1 LQWLPLT
8 ALSNHVPHCALA
20 RFSRHTPEQELTM
33 GREPKTRTDEIVNRL
48 MQSIIT
54 KRLAPGMAL
63 DEISLAQD
71 FSVSRTPI
79 REALRQ
85 LAASGLVE
93 LRPHRAPIV
102 ANADEARLS
111 DMFDIMAELEALCA
125 TRACQHMSVDERHAL
140 EAHHRQMGEM
150 VRAADMSAY
159 RQANMR
165 FHAMIY
171 DGAHNSYLRELALGT
186 RERLAPHRGAQLEA
200 PARLAT
206 SYAEHGEI
214 VTAILQGDAV
224 KAAFAARQHLDLT
237 RRTLRS
243 MHADEHIA

>member
-1 LQWLPLT
+1 
-8 ALSNHVPHCALA
+8 
-20 RFSRHTPEQELTM
+20 M
-33 GREPKTRTDEIVNRL
+33 GRVPKTRTDEIVNRL
-48 MQSIIT
+48 TQSIIT
-54 KRLAPGMAL
+54 KRLTPGMAL

-71 FSVSRTPI
+71 FSVSRTPV

-102 ANADEARLS
+102 ANADETRLS

-125 TRACQHMSVDERHAL
+125 TRACQHMTADERHAI
-140 EAHHRQMGEM
+140 EIHHHLMGDM
-150 VRAADMSAY
+150 VRKADMNAY
-159 RQANMR
+159 RHANMV

-171 DGAHNSYLRELALGT
+171 DGAHNGYLRELALGT
-186 RERLAPHRGAQLEA
+186 RERLAPHRGVQLEA

-214 VTAILQGDAV
+214 VTAILQGDARN
-224 KAAFAARQHLDLT
+224 AALAARRHLDLT
-237 RRTLRS
+237 RRTLRT
-243 MHADEHIA
+243 MHDEDHIA